1 MHTNQGEITP
11 LKPGDQIY
19 VYESDTGD
27 CIIQIERHVHPLL
40 FDHNHVSCSI
50 PSNINT
56 AETAVRLMA
65 EAAGLEIRTLV
76 GRGFS
81 RVYRLTKGTQHRHLR
96 LLK

>member
-19 VYESDTGD
+19 VYESNTGG
-27 CIIQIERHVHPLL
+27 CIIQIERHAERHVHPLL
-40 FDHNHVSCSI
+40 FDHNHVSRSI

-81 RVYRLTKGTQHRHLR
+81 RVYRLTK
-96 LLK
+96 